1 MLEKVGRYLKQVVIN
16 HLVHDLRL
24 MNQLVQ
30 SFERISAPAVMEI
43 GLNED
48 LSELRNESV
57 EYGDS
62 DLLGLD
68 LRSVGL
74 LQVRVSPL

>member
-16 HLVHDLRL
+16 HLVHNLRL

-30 SFERISAPAVMEI
+30 SFERISAPAIMEI
-43 GLNED
+43 GLNEY
-48 LSELRNESV
+48 LSELRNDSV

-68 LRSVGL
+68 LRSIGL
-74 LQVRVSPL
+74 LQVRMSPL

>member
-30 SFERISAPAVMEI
+30 SFERISAPAIMEI
-43 GLNED
+43 RLNED

-57 EYGDS
+57 KYGDS
-62 DLLGLD
+62 DLLGLY
-68 LRSVGL
+68 LRSVRL
-74 LQVRVSPL
+74 LEVRMSPL